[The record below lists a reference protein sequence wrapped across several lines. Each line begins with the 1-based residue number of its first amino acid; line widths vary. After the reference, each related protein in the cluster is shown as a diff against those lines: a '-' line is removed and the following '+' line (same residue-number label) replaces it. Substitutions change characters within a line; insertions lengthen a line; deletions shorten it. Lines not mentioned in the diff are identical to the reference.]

1 MTIECYSID
10 GDECILRKEYDDAPD
25 SEKFSGKAVIYTNL
39 PLIKKSSMK
48 LQKINCNQSSF
59 LTAPV
64 DNPCLWNNS
73 TLFEKKNYLEDLFV

>member
-39 PLIKKSSMK
+39 PLIKKIKREIAKNK
-48 LQKINCNQSSF
+48 LQPIIVFNGSSRQSMF
-59 LTAPV
+59 MEQLNA
-64 DNPCLWNNS
+64 LR
-73 TLFEKKNYLEDLFV
+73 EKNYLEDLFV

>member
-39 PLIKKSSMK
+39 PLIKK
-48 LQKINCNQSSF
+48 NQ
-59 LTAPV
+59 A
-64 DNPCLWNNS
+64 
-73 TLFEKKNYLEDLFV
+73 